1 MSDMLLVL
9 LIISAVILGW
19 AIYETR
25 RFARLS
31 DENGNENDFSQESLD
46 SLGASAAAT
55 MTARVESIM
64 RRHRGDRCVA
74 VALTEGAEQGP
85 ACAELHHLLPGDPVW
100 LRASETQPGH
110 VEVYSAGYK
119 VGTITGE
126 DAETALAVMNGGEVT
141 GSYVCQQDC
150 YEYYERVSVR
160 FILFHQPEGA
170 EAAVPASAVLDGNAH
185 DVLSRGASAF
195 VEEIAADPALLT
207 AAPYRLASGAGTMPG
222 RGYQN

>member
-25 RFARLS
+25 RFARMNS
-31 DENGNENDFSQESLD
+31 TSASESEFSQESLET
-46 SLGASAAAT
+46 LGASAAAT

-74 VALTEGAEQGP
+74 VALSDGAEQGP

-100 LRASETQPGH
+100 LMESASKPGC
-110 VEVYSAGYK
+110 VEVYSAGYR
-119 VGTITGE
+119 VGTISGD
-126 DAETALAVMNGGEVT
+126 DAETALAVMKGGEVT

-150 YEYYERVSVR
+150 YEYYERVAVR
-160 FILFHQPEGA
+160 LILFHQPEGA
-170 EAAVPASAVLDGNAH
+170 ESRVSASAVTDGSAH
-185 DVLSRGASAF
+185 DVLSRGASSF

-207 AAPYRLASGAGTMPG
+207 AAPYRLASGVGIPG